1 MKVSDLDPKHLDI
14 EVSASSGDIWISG
27 GEIEEARPTKKR
39 LNLGFP
45 VIGVFSSSKSGLRRH
60 QFKTYPAD
68 HFTGRRGEHTVQ
80 DYFKMRENIYFQIK
94 NKHIFEINQSWFML
108 VSIVKA
114 FMQFSHI
121 LIRIKRLLPVVETT
135 LVLKC
140 LTISSDGMK
149 FIPDRH
155 PMVGQDYPLVNTKF
169 MKTILLVVV
178 ELGTRRTNVRHM

>member
-68 HFTGRRGEHTVQ
+68 HFTGRRSEHTVQ
-80 DYFKMRENIYFQIK
+80 DCFKNYFIVELFFCSFKC
-94 NKHIFEINQSWFML
+94 IFEKKSSWFM
-108 VSIVKA
+108 
-114 FMQFSHI
+114 
-121 LIRIKRLLPVVETT
+121 
-135 LVLKC
+135 
-140 LTISSDGMK
+140 
-149 FIPDRH
+149 
-155 PMVGQDYPLVNTKF
+155 
-169 MKTILLVVV
+169 
-178 ELGTRRTNVRHM
+178 

>member
-68 HFTGRRGEHTVQ
+68 HFTGRRSEHTVQ
-80 DYFKMRENIYFQIK
+80 DCFKNYFIVELFFCSFKC
-94 NKHIFEINQSWFML
+94 IFEKKTSWFM
-108 VSIVKA
+108 
-114 FMQFSHI
+114 
-121 LIRIKRLLPVVETT
+121 
-135 LVLKC
+135 
-140 LTISSDGMK
+140 
-149 FIPDRH
+149 
-155 PMVGQDYPLVNTKF
+155 
-169 MKTILLVVV
+169 
-178 ELGTRRTNVRHM
+178 

>member
-1 MKVSDLDPKHLDI
+1 MVSDEKVIDFWQVTYLVTYQKFIYLTMKVSDLDPKHLDI

-80 DYFKMRENIYFQIK
+80 DYFKICSLCSRWT
-94 NKHIFEINQSWFML
+94 EIRSL
-108 VSIVKA
+108 
-114 FMQFSHI
+114 
-121 LIRIKRLLPVVETT
+121 
-135 LVLKC
+135 
-140 LTISSDGMK
+140 D
-149 FIPDRH
+149 
-155 PMVGQDYPLVNTKF
+155 
-169 MKTILLVVV
+169 
-178 ELGTRRTNVRHM
+178 